1 MQQTFPEVVQE
12 LALAARPPKWAQ
24 VLALVQIPESE
35 LERQDDPAITAEMGG
50 AGCGAAV
57 VEGTGVVV
65 TGAGSGG
72 AGVVVVVVVGSDGNW
87 KENEGWFAAKVAQ
100 LAARLLSN
108 PLSDADCFLAGVRLS
123 VSTDWSWSA
132 SEIQIFN
139 FLMTV
144 SQFSKLK
151 KIK

>member
-57 VEGTGVVV
+57 VEGTGAGVVV

-72 AGVVVVVVVGSDGNW
+72 AGVVVVVVVGSDGN
-87 KENEGWFAAKVAQ
+87 
-100 LAARLLSN
+100 
-108 PLSDADCFLAGVRLS
+108 
-123 VSTDWSWSA
+123 
-132 SEIQIFN
+132 
-139 FLMTV
+139 
-144 SQFSKLK
+144 
-151 KIK
+151 

>member
-35 LERQDDPAITAEMGG
+35 LERQDDPAITAEMSG

-72 AGVVVVVVVGSDGNW
+72 AGVVVVVVVGSDGN
-87 KENEGWFAAKVAQ
+87 
-100 LAARLLSN
+100 
-108 PLSDADCFLAGVRLS
+108 
-123 VSTDWSWSA
+123 
-132 SEIQIFN
+132 
-139 FLMTV
+139 
-144 SQFSKLK
+144 
-151 KIK
+151 